1 MSKPRAS
8 CCHCGHDFITYLVV
22 TMGGLLTQSLS
33 LVYKLRDQTDLT
45 CVEIDLTDMIADF
58 FNLKDEVP
66 LNFGEITLD

>member
-1 MSKPRAS
+1 
-8 CCHCGHDFITYLVV
+8 
-22 TMGGLLTQSLS
+22 MGGLLTQSLS